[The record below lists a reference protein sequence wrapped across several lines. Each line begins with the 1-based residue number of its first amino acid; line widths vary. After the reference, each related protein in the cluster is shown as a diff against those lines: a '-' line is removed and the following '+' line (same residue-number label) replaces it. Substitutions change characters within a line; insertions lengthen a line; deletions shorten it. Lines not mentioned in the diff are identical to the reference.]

1 MRGKKVQFILM
12 TAIIA
17 ALLVSLAP
25 QVSQAGNAQ
34 NQALDNAI
42 KQALATSAEGD
53 PTAGQCILNTVIA
66 DIGELSACG
75 DDGTCKANVAVSM
88 VLDVL
93 LCINPENNNV
103 ELLDCILGPLVEFS
117 EINGLCGNDRLCRI
131 QKTITIGVEF
141 LNCLKTFKGTVP
153 AGK

>member
-1 MRGKKVQFILM
+1 MRGKKVQFVLM

-34 NQALDNAI
+34 KQALDNAI

-66 DIGELSACG
+66 DIGELSACA
-75 DDGTCKANVAVSM
+75 DDGTCKANVAISM